1 VDVGM
6 RQLMYEPKHKL
17 LFCRNAKV
25 GTTSWLTNFL
35 LLSPQRDLYRGGDRD
50 QAVQPLPA
58 RLPHVRVQSRQVPQ
72 LGQTIDNAQWK
83 RSLEF
88 EETNC
93 TCNLDT
99 FWKDD
104 NIW

>member
-1 VDVGM
+1 MCYKCAVSVPREQR
-6 RQLMYEPKHKL
+6 RQHGAAG
-17 LFCRNAKV
+17 RA
-25 GTTSWLTNFL
+25 L
-35 LLSPQRDLYRGGDRD
+35 LLRAGGGHGD
-50 QAVQPLPA
+50 QPVQPLPA
-58 RLPHVRVQSRQVPQ
+58 RLPHVRVQSGQVPQ
-72 LGQTIDNAQWK
+72 PGQTIDNSQWK

-93 TCNLDT
+93 KCNLDT